1 MKCMRL
7 RNTDLEWLGSSEDGI
22 EKENISSGSLARD
35 RDEGRLRIDRLA
47 VRTSADFAVDPL
59 KQLS

>member
-1 MKCMRL
+1 MRL

-35 RDEGRLRIDRLA
+35 RDEGRLRIVRLA